1 MREAMMSAEGA
12 VAAVDSSPE
21 ASIAADVRAGLEAV
35 PKRLPPYLFY
45 DTEGSRLYE
54 KITLLPEYYL
64 TRTES
69 AILREHADEI
79 VGRASR
85 GPGPL
90 RIIELGAGSATKTE
104 LLLRAAQRR
113 QDTCVYVPVDVSR
126 SAIEEAKER
135 LARELPEVDVQP
147 HVMPHFEAFRHLRR
161 AQGPD
166 LVLFIGS
173 SIGNFDD
180 DEAVALLAGV
190 HDALGHR
197 ASLLLGTDLRKSPDV
212 LLRAYDDPSG
222 VTAAFNK
229 NLLVRIN
236 RELAGDFDTSRFRHV
251 ARWNEGA
258 SRIEMHLESV
268 MRQTVN
274 IEALGMRVAFEPKET
289 IHTESSVKYDL
300 PRVTRLLAD
309 AGFHLEET
317 FYDADRR
324 FAVHLAGE
332 AR

>member
-1 MREAMMSAEGA
+1 MRSAE
-12 VAAVDSSPE
+12 AAVESSPE
-21 ASIAADVRAGLEAV
+21 ASIAADVRAGLEAK
-35 PKRLPPYLFY
+35 PKRLSPHLFY
-45 DTEGSRLYE
+45 DAEGSRLYE
-54 KITLLPEYYL
+54 EITLLPEYYL

-69 AILREHADEI
+69 AILRERADEI
-79 VGRASR
+79 VRRAAR

-104 LLLRAAQRR
+104 LLLRAALRR
-113 QDTCVYVPVDVSR
+113 QDACVYVPVDVSR
-126 SAIEEAKER
+126 TAIDEAKER
-135 LARELPEVDVQP
+135 LARELPGVDVQP

-161 AQGPD
+161 GPGPD

-173 SIGNFDD
+173 SIGNFED

-190 HDALGHR
+190 HDALGPR

-212 LLRAYDDPSG
+212 LLRAYDDRAG

-229 NLLVRIN
+229 NILVRIN
-236 RELAGDFDTSRFRHV
+236 RELGGDFDTSRFRHV

-268 MRQTVN
+268 ARQTVK
-274 IEALGMRVAFEPKET
+274 IASLGMRVAFEPGET

-300 PRVTRLLAD
+300 PRVGRLLAD
-309 AGFHLEET
+309 AGFHIEET
-317 FYDADRR
+317 FFDGDRR